1 MKKLICLFVFLAGF
15 SIIQAQNKVDSL
27 VNELNTQKHMP
38 EEEIKLYMD
47 ITKSYL
53 FNDPETSVRY
63 AKEGLVVAAKEK
75 NYSALAQFNEFIG
88 LGYHYRWDDSVDVSI
103 NHFNKALEFAAKC
116 ENRDL
121 REARIYINMGVVYS
135 GHDDQH
141 SALECY
147 LKALPHAEAID
158 NKGFQAMI
166 LCNIGGAHRT
176 LRNIT
181 QAKEYIERGLSIAE
195 ENDFKDSQAT
205 GYYNLGDIYRYNE
218 EYDKAEEYLLKAYD
232 LTMWSNDIYLR
243 SLVLSCL
250 TLVYANTGQYEKSL
264 ERANESVELAKE
276 GGNAGYIAATYRTLS
291 DAYYRMKL
299 YKECEDAALKGWAA
313 DSTNLDQSHA
323 LAFNIGLAN
332 IFLDNK
338 LKAAHYF
345 WRHSELMN
353 EHIDKSFRQEIVNNE
368 VKYETE
374 KKEMRIASLE
384 KEKTLYIW
392 LSIAGAAILLLAFGL
407 LFFRH
412 RSNIQ
417 KRKLAEQQVKQ
428 LEQENQLIATQAI
441 LDGET
446 AERSRL
452 ARDLHDGL
460 GGMLSV
466 VKLNLKDMKGFSII
480 DGPDMTRFDKAIKM
494 LDESIDELRRVAHHM
509 MPESLMRYGLKVSL
523 EDFCRAIPGAHFQYL
538 GGDPRLDSR
547 LEVLIYR
554 CTYEL
559 VNNAVKHADA
569 TTINIQLMVDNG
581 VVSLTVQDN
590 GIGFDPKTVSLG
602 AGLENIRTR
611 VSAYNGKMNIYSS
624 PGKGTEVSIEIEQ
637 V

>member
-1 MKKLICLFVFLAGF
+1 MKKIICLFVFLAGF
-15 SIIQAQNKVDSL
+15 SIIQAQNTVDSL
-27 VNELNTQKHMP
+27 INELNTRKLTPKEELILLDTISHIYTGSNAEKAIPYSERGLKIAGKERDKLMLSKFNQHMG
-38 EEEIKLYMD
+38 IIYTYKGVYD
-47 ITKSYL
+47 TSKVYL
-53 FNDPETSVRY
+53 D
-63 AKEGLVVAAKEK
+63 
-75 NYSALAQFNEFIG
+75 
-88 LGYHYRWDDSVDVSI
+88 
-103 NHFNKALEFAAKC
+103 KALEYAIDIKDGLQETEVYMSMGACAARS
-116 ENRDL
+116 NN
-121 REARIYINMGVVYS
+121 YP
-135 GHDDQH
+135 Q
-141 SALECY
+141 ALEYFMKVLAYYESKGNKKRTMSVLNNIATTHRVMLNPSRAVFY
-147 LKALPHAEAID
+147 L
-158 NKGFQAMI
+158 Q
-166 LCNIGGAHRT
+166 
-176 LRNIT
+176 
-181 QAKEYIERGLSIAE
+181 QAKDIAE
-195 ENDFKDSQAT
+195 ELNDPAGKMKV
-205 GYYNLGDIYRYNE
+205 YYNLGAIYYGQNE
-218 EYDKAEEYLLKAYD
+218 FDKALEYQLKGLELAQETGNLMIEAACLNALAMLYAYEYQEYDKAQGYALRGLEIAEIMGDPYNLVGALSAISNVYLF
-232 LTMWSNDIYLR
+232 
-243 SLVLSCL
+243 
-250 TLVYANTGQYEKSL
+250 Q
-264 ERANESVELAKE
+264 ERF
-276 GGNAGYIAATYRTLS
+276 
-291 DAYYRMKL
+291 
-299 YKECEDAALKGWAA
+299 KECEEAALRAWAI
-313 DSTNLDQSHA
+313 DSTINNLA
-323 LAFNIGLAN
+323 PNLIYNMAVAN
-332 IFLDNK
+332 IQMGNKIKGLQFLK
-338 LKAAHYF
+338 RYETIK
-345 WRHSELMN
+345 E
-353 EHIDKSFRQEIVNNE
+353 EVIDKSHQETLMDME

-374 KKEMRIASLE
+374 KKEMRIAILE

-392 LSIAGAAILLLAFGL
+392 LGIAGIAILLLAFGL

-412 RSNIQ
+412 RLNIQ

-466 VKLNLKDMKGFSII
+466 VKLNLKDMKGFSIM
-480 DGPDMTRFDKAIKM
+480 DGPDITRFDKAIKM

-523 EDFCRAIPGAHFQYL
+523 EDFCRAIPGAHFQYF

-569 TTINIQLMVDNG
+569 TTINIQLMIDNG

-590 GIGFDPKTVSLG
+590 GVGFDPETVSSG

-611 VSAYNGKMNIYSS
+611 VSAYNGKMNVYSS